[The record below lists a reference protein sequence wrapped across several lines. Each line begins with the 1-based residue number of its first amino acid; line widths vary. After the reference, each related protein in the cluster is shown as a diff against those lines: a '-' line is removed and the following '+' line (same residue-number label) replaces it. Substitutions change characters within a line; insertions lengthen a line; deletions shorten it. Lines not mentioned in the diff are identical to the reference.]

1 MQLFSWFLILIII
14 IILGYSV
21 TEKFTEDI
29 FYSSSVRLR
38 DYQDVLSI
46 TESQAIKTN

>member
-1 MQLFSWFLILIII
+1 MQIISWILIFII
-14 IILGYSV
+14 LAILGYSLK
-21 TEKFTEDI
+21 ENFTNDI
-29 FYSSSVRLR
+29 FYSSSIRLR